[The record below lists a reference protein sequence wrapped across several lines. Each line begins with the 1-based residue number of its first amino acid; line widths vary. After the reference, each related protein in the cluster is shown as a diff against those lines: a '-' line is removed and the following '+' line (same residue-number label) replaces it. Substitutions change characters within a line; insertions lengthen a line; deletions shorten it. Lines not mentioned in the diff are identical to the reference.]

1 MPRSFRRGLVVQ
13 RTRQRAVVL
22 SLRSRRVI
30 MTDNVNKPPHY
41 TAHPSGV
48 ECIQITEHMNFCLG
62 NALKYI
68 WRAGLK
74 QNEVEDLKKA
84 IWYLNREIE
93 RLENG
98 KEERLG
104 EPYSIEYRESDN
116 PLESP
121 RRLETNNKKRSL
133 FNTEHFIQYGETL

>member
-1 MPRSFRRGLVVQ
+1 MVQ
-13 RTRQRAVVL
+13 RARQRAVVL
-22 SLRSRRVI
+22 SLRPGRVI

-84 IWYLNREIE
+84 VWYLNREIE

-98 KEERLG
+98 KEERMG
-104 EPYSIEYRESDN
+104 ASHSVEHRESN
-116 PLESP
+116 KPTEPERWLQTS
-121 RRLETNNKKRSL
+121 NKKRGL
-133 FNTEHFIQYGETL
+133 FDIEHYVQYGETL

>member
-1 MPRSFRRGLVVQ
+1 MV
-13 RTRQRAVVL
+13 
-22 SLRSRRVI
+22 
-30 MTDNVNKPPHY
+30 DNVNKPPHY

-84 IWYLNREIE
+84 VWYLNREIE
-93 RLENG
+93 RVENG
-98 KEERLG
+98 KEEGLREPNSG
-104 EPYSIEYRESDN
+104 ERTESKKPSKPFGRIEGDN
-116 PLESP
+116 KE
-121 RRLETNNKKRSL
+121 RSML
-133 FNTEHFIQYGETL
+133 DTEHFVQYGKTI

>member
-1 MPRSFRRGLVVQ
+1 M
-13 RTRQRAVVL
+13 
-22 SLRSRRVI
+22 I

-84 IWYLNREIE
+84 VWYLNREIE

-98 KEERLG
+98 KEERMG
-104 EPYSIEYRESDN
+104 ESHTVKHRESN
-116 PLESP
+116 KPIESP
-121 RRLETNNKKRSL
+121 RRIQANNKKRGL
-133 FNTEHFIQYGETL
+133 FDIEHYVQYGETL

>member
-1 MPRSFRRGLVVQ
+1 
-13 RTRQRAVVL
+13 
-22 SLRSRRVI
+22 

-48 ECIQITEHMNFCLG
+48 ECIEITEHMNFCLG

-84 IWYLNREIE
+84 VWYLTREIE
-93 RLENG
+93 RVENG
-98 KEERLG
+98 KEEGL
-104 EPYSIEYRESDN
+104 RESDSRERT
-116 PLESP
+116 ESKRAIEP
-121 RRLETNNKKRSL
+121 SRRVEAHNQKRRL
-133 FNTEHFIQYGETL
+133 FDVEHFVQYGETI

>member
-1 MPRSFRRGLVVQ
+1 MV
-13 RTRQRAVVL
+13 
-22 SLRSRRVI
+22 
-30 MTDNVNKPPHY
+30 DNVNKPPHY

-84 IWYLNREIE
+84 VWYLNREIE

-98 KEERLG
+98 KEERMG
-104 EPYSIEYRESDN
+104 KSHPIEHRKSNKSI
-116 PLESP
+116 ESP
-121 RRLETNNKKRSL
+121 RRVETNNKKRGL
-133 FNTEHFIQYGETL
+133 FDIEHFVQYGETI